1 MLSYIAVRLVLL
13 DLFKLNFAFGYLR
26 SLVSLLI
33 LLNLG
38 ASIERAASDMHGVF
52 LLSHVEFQ
60 LQLLAVVRVL
70 VLGVLTRLV
79 ELGRTVPRV
88 AFHFELL
95 AHLALT

>member
-1 MLSYIAVRLVLL
+1 MLL
-13 DLFKLNFAFGYLR
+13 DLFKLNFAFGNLR

-33 LLNLG
+33 LLNLA

-70 VLGVLTRLV
+70 VLGVLAWLV
-79 ELGRTVPRV
+79 ELGGAVPGV
-88 AFHFELL
+88 ALHFELL